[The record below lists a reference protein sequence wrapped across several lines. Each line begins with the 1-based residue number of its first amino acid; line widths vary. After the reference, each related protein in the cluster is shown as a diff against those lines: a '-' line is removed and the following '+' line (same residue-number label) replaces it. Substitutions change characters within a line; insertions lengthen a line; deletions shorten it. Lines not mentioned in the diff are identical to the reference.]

1 MYFFAVLP
9 RHGAPM
15 PAVDCIVRRDRGG
28 FSRAHRAQ
36 FFAPRL
42 VYRYRRSPLWQQY
55 RCSFIAGVA
64 ADRGAAGGGRRAR
77 SLRDCG
83 WLGGTR
89 RERRDRGRQAR
100 RASSPG
106 GVTETAALRTV
117 FSVRQS
123 AALAPRQAVGDDACR
138 PARRVRPRWTG
149 YCWCASLHDVSTL
162 VQREHARGAA
172 PPGSWRRAA

>member
-1 MYFFAVLP
+1 
-9 RHGAPM
+9 M

-36 FFAPRL
+36 FFVPRL

-106 GVTETAALRTV
+106 GSPKPPHCARCSRRASRRHWRRGKR
-117 FSVRQS
+117 SVMTR
-123 AALAPRQAVGDDACR
+123 AGPRDVCGLAGPDIAG
-138 PARRVRPRWTG
+138 ARR
-149 YCWCASLHDVSTL
+149 STT
-162 VQREHARGAA
+162 
-172 PPGSWRRAA
+172 